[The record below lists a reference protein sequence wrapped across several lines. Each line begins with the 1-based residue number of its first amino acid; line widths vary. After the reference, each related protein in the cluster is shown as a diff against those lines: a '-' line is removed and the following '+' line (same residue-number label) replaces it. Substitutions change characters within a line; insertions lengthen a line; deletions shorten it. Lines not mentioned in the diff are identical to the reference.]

1 MNLCIPIKENNGLQ
15 SEVYSHFG
23 SAYAFLLFDTEKE
36 QVEIIN
42 NSDKKHSHGE
52 CEPMKSIS
60 SRDVNAVI
68 VGGIGTRALEKLHA
82 LHIKVFKSK
91 EGTAIENVKLF
102 KKASLQEFTPD
113 DGCAHHNRRHMRG
126 EQ

>member
-1 MNLCIPIKENNGLQ
+1 MRLCIPIKKSNGLN
-15 SEVYSHFG
+15 SEIFSHFG
-23 SAYAFLLFDTEKE
+23 SASAFLLFDTEKE

-42 NSDKKHSHGE
+42 NSDKQHSHGE

-68 VGGIGTRALEKLHA
+68 VGGIGIRALEKLHA

-91 EGTAIENVKLF
+91 EGTASENIELF
-102 KKASLQEFTPD
+102 KKSSLQEFTPD
-113 DGCAHHNRRHMRG
+113 DGCAHHNRRHRRG